1 MIHLRYLCAGMIL
14 GLGACTKSP
23 PKATP
28 LEGPK
33 PPASAAPAPRKP
45 AAPAPSQ
52 TLPSA
57 PPNAKVAAHPPPWE
71 AWRPEQSR
79 SIGNVLEGR
88 LEGGVQ
94 MPKRAPG
101 IVHNPKKDRNRAY
114 GTVEVV
120 RAMIRAGKALA
131 HRPPEEH
138 LLINDLSYAHGGP
151 ISGHASHRAGRDV
164 DFYFPLRTQG
174 GEAFPS
180 KLIPLNPM
188 GIGHDY
194 RNLEDPNDDI
204 PVRIDLER
212 SWDYLA
218 ALLQDPQAPVQVIY
232 LVAHLQRALAEHAR
246 KRGADPQLI
255 RRFLTHSCQPRGAPH
270 DDHGHIRFY
279 CSAQDIAYGCE
290 DNSPIDPQQRARL
303 RAAGVKAVIARPA
316 PRSSR
321 KVKTTSA
328 KQARKRAGKL
338 HPSVQAFLDA
348 RKSWTRNIPPGAA
361 RCR

>member
-1 MIHLRYLCAGMIL
+1 MTYLSYLCTAL
-14 GLGACTKSP
+14 LFGLGACAKGPPVATQPERPAPSAPEARPKPPPQRASKSP
-23 PKATP
+23 PKAKIP
-28 LEGPK
+28 
-33 PPASAAPAPRKP
+33 
-45 AAPAPSQ
+45 Q
-52 TLPSA
+52 T
-57 PPNAKVAAHPPPWE
+57 PPPWE
-71 AWRPEQSR
+71 SWRPEQSS

-88 LEGGVQ
+88 LQGGVQ

-101 IVHNPKKDRNRAY
+101 IVHNPQKDRERAY

-120 RAMIRAGKALA
+120 GAMIRAGKALA
-131 HRPPEEH
+131 HLPPEEH
-138 LLINDLSYAHGGP
+138 LLINDLSYAKGGP
-151 ISGHASHRAGRDV
+151 IDGHASHRAGRDV
-164 DFYFPLRTQG
+164 DFYFPLRTTG
-174 GEAFPS
+174 GKAFPG

-194 RNLEDPNDDI
+194 RNLEDPTDDI

-218 ALLQDPQAPVQVIY
+218 ALLQDDKAHVQVIY
-232 LVAHLQRALAEHAR
+232 LVAHLQSALVEHAR
-246 KRGADPQLI
+246 KKGADPRLI
-255 RRFLTHSCQPRGAPH
+255 QRFLAHSCQPRGAPH

-279 CSAQDIAYGCE
+279 CSAQDIAAGCE
-290 DNSPIDPQQRARL
+290 DNSPIDPEQRARL

-348 RKSWTRNIPPGAA
+348 RKKWTRNIPPGAA